1 MARLNKEQIYDEQ
14 IAPLMNQVAAFCKH
28 HRIAFVAAFS
38 IPNDSDPTVT
48 ATVVNVEAEHAPPEP
63 FVLALRE
70 LRPDVFT
77 EPVFAI
83 ANA

>member
-14 IAPLMNQVAAFCKH
+14 IAPLMNQISAFCKA

-38 IPNDSDPTVT
+38 IPNDTDPTIT
-48 ATVVNVEAEHAPPEP
+48 ATTVNVEAEYAPPQP
-63 FVLALRE
+63 FVDALRV

-83 ANA
+83 TN